1 MFRVT
6 SDPERNRLYITLAGH
21 LEGVERLEVTKAIM
35 AEAAKLDPRFDV
47 VTDITAL
54 HASDQEGFKDLQ
66 RARSALKLKGIG
78 HVIRVVK
85 IPLSRIQ
92 MERVSEAAGYQDESV
107 DSVEEADRRLDALK
121 AETKAER

>member
-54 HASDQEGFKDLQ
+54 HASDQEGFKDLL
-66 RARSALKLKGIG
+66 RARSALKLKGVG

-107 DSVEEADRRLDALK
+107 DSVEEADLRLDALK